1 MIQVAKCRGLAL
13 CWGKTSLQNKID
25 PAVLGQ
31 GKDRSFEIIQ
41 SEENKVKKK
50 KKFSHIKESD

>member
-50 KKFSHIKESD
+50 KNSHI